1 MPGEVVRFEPR
12 SSGYPMKGVSMR
24 KVWIAVLAVG
34 LAAGAPWALTH
45 AIFSDSAAVGSNAFT
60 SGSIDISSSPTSA
73 LLTLSTM
80 APGDK
85 VTAPITISNAGSLQL
100 RYAMT
105 TSISGSSVLSDGMTL
120 SIKSGVTTCSNS
132 GFGTDGSQVY
142 SGSLT
147 AGAIGDATQG
157 SQAGDRT
164 MNAAAAEVLC
174 FQALLPTTAGNTLQ
188 SLSATATFTFAAEQ
202 TANN

>member
-1 MPGEVVRFEPR
+1 
-12 SSGYPMKGVSMR
+12 MR

-45 AIFSDSAAVGSNAFT
+45 AIFSDSAEVTGNAFT
-60 SGSIDISSSPTSA
+60 SGSVDISSSPTSA
-73 LLTLSTM
+73 LLTLSAM

-85 VTAPITISNAGSLQL
+85 VTAPISISNAGTLQL

-105 TSISGSSVLSDGMTL
+105 TGISGSSVLSDGMTL
-120 SIKSGVTTCSNS
+120 AIKSGVTTCNNAS
-132 GFGTDGSQVY
+132 FGADGTSVY

-147 AGAIGDATQG
+147 AGAIGDPAQG

-164 MNAAAAEVLC
+164 VNASSGETLC
-174 FQALLPTTAGNTLQ
+174 FQATLPSNAGNSLQ